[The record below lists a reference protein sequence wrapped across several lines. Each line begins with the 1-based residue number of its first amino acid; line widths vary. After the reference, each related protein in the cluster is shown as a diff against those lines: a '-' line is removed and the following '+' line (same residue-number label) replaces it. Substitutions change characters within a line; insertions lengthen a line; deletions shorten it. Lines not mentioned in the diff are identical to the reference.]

1 MSGIPSTR
9 LPAWALPPDEEQ
21 TQSDNEARPKE
32 IVAGSQSAEGSA
44 DRLLSSEEL
53 AALLDFF
60 LLLDE
65 WDRRRKII

>member
-1 MSGIPSTR
+1 MSSVPPFELPS
-9 LPAWALPPDEEQ
+9 PPLGEEPEHSVHDDSACRVL
-21 TQSDNEARPKE
+21 TQGE
-32 IVAGSQSAEGSA
+32 I
-44 DRLLSSEEL
+44 